1 VTPGTRPAVRLLT
14 AAFLLRGVF
23 FALALP
29 YGDPL
34 DEPFHLGYASFVAQT
49 GRAPRADERSLS
61 AEVLRSIVL
70 LPRST
75 FFPGQRVTW
84 RAWSSLSGSER
95 SERRRQAFAS
105 QEADRK
111 AFLAPNYEAQQAP
124 LAYFAVWPA
133 LAALADAPLWERL
146 LALRL
151 LAVLVS
157 ACAVPL
163 AFGFFRRVLARRAA
177 AAATAAF
184 VAFPGLGLFVGR
196 FTNDALALP
205 IVVAVLAILADMAR
219 GRLPRSRAAALGLLL
234 AAGCWTKLYVLLLL
248 PAAPLTALL
257 FRRARRGPILRRAFA
272 ASAFA
277 FLILLPWLVRQRNDT
292 GDWLGLTETKQAWQ
306 LSIGVLDRV
315 ESLPEIANLRFG
327 VVFART
333 FLWPGTWS
341 ASGAPAGLAIV
352 LSLTLLAVAVPSR
365 GAVASPRR
373 RAAWLSAGLCV
384 CLFLLGHAA
393 RDVTYAAVA
402 RAKGTTIAAG
412 PDGWYLLVLLPAI
425 LAVGSAWGRGSPPR
439 RFRAAALV
447 FLAADWWLTMGVLPA
462 VYAGWTEF
470 NGANAPFAAYGPLL
484 AAPWRAA
491 TAFAAVGLGGV
502 GAAAL
507 AVLLVLWL
515 LAFGLGLRGIRSFHA

>member
-1 VTPGTRPAVRLLT
+1 MGTRAAVRLLT
-14 AAFLLRGVF
+14 AAFLLRGIF

-49 GRAPRADERSLS
+49 GRAPRAAELSLS

-75 FFPGQRVTW
+75 SFPGPRVTW
-84 RAWSSLSGSER
+84 RQWALQLDSER

-105 QEADRK
+105 PDADRK

-124 LAYFAVWPA
+124 LAYVAAWPA
-133 LAALADAPLWERL
+133 LQLLADAPLSERL

-163 AFGFFRRVLARRAA
+163 AFGFFRRVLPRRSAV
-177 AAATAAF
+177 AATAAF
-184 VAFPGLGLFVGR
+184 VAFPGLGVFIGR

-205 IVVAVLAILADMAR
+205 IVVAVLGVLADTAR
-219 GRLPRSRAAALGLLL
+219 GRFSSRKAAALALLL

-248 PAAPLTALL
+248 PAAPLIALL

-272 ASAFA
+272 APAFA
-277 FLILLPWLVRQRNDT
+277 FVLVLPWLARQRNDT
-292 GDWLGLTETKQAWQ
+292 GDWLGLTETKQASR
-306 LSIGVLDRV
+306 LSIGVRDRL
-315 ESLPEIANLRFG
+315 ESLPEVATLRFG

-341 ASGAPAGLAIV
+341 ASGAPAGLAVV
-352 LSLTLLAVAVPSR
+352 LTLTLLTVAVPSR

-384 CLFLLGHAA
+384 LLFLIGHAA
-393 RDVTYAAVA
+393 RDMTYAAVA
-402 RAKGTTIAAG
+402 RAKGTAIAAG

-425 LAVGSAWGRGSPPR
+425 LAIGSAWGRGPSPR
-439 RFRAAALV
+439 RWAAAAFV
-447 FLAADWWLTMGVLPA
+447 FLAADWLLTMGVLPA

-507 AVLLVLWL
+507 AVLLALWL
-515 LAFGLGLRGIRSFHA
+515 VAFSLGLAGIRSSHA